1 MTYSQNFMLQEQ
13 ILEEMNTRLRNIEAL
28 TQGSLESIEIQSF
41 LNAEKLEELEHK
53 IMLIFQYISDSNRSP
68 STPIPAPRN

>member
-1 MTYSQNFMLQEQ
+1 MLQEQ

-28 TQGSLESIEIQSF
+28 TQGSLEAVEIQTF
-41 LNAEKLEELEHK
+41 LNAEKLEELQHQ
-53 IMLIFQYISDSNRSP
+53 IMLIFQYISDSNRSI